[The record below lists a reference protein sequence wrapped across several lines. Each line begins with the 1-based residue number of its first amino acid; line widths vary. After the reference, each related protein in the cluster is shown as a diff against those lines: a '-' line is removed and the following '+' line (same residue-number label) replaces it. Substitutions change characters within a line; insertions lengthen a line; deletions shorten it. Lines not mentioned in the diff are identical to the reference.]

1 MNKVMKD
8 IFLKLMFNTHKKKQR
23 LHMDLPFLHE
33 SKMLEKAEK
42 LVTNLHDKNVIH
54 IKNLKQTLN
63 FEKISQ
69 SNPI

>member
-1 MNKVMKD
+1 
-8 IFLKLMFNTHKKKQR
+8 
-23 LHMDLPFLHE
+23 MDLPFLHE